1 MMMRRLIALAIGLMA
16 CSGVPGADDANPA
29 PPPPAVGPGAVAADP
44 DARQEAT
51 PRQICGL
58 AGDAM
63 LTGEGVGAFT
73 VGAAAAEVRAD
84 CPAAADTTIRD
95 VEGMIQRV
103 LALPLDSGAIRAMIV
118 DDAVWRVHVTDPTL
132 ETASGISVGT
142 TLSELLQHEAA
153 RGMMGEGALYVA
165 LPDHCGMS
173 FRLDTEPGEISGGGE
188 WTAERLAELPGS
200 TPVDEILAFGC
211 AGAGD

>member
-1 MMMRRLIALAIGLMA
+1 MRRLMALAIGLAA

-29 PPPPAVGPGAVAADP
+29 PPPPAGEPGAVAGDP
-44 DARQEAT
+44 AAPPEAT

-58 AGDAM
+58 SGDAM

-95 VEGMIQRV
+95 IEGMTQQV
-103 LALPLDSGAIRAMIV
+103 LALRLDSGAVRAMIV

-132 ETASGISVGT
+132 ETASGIAVGT
-142 TLSELLQHEAA
+142 TLSALLQHQGA

-165 LPDHCGMS
+165 LSDHCGMS
-173 FRLDTEPGEISGGGE
+173 FRLDTEPGELSGGGE
-188 WTAERLAELPGS
+188 WTAERLAELPGA
-200 TPVDEILAFGC
+200 TPVGEILAFGC
-211 AGAGD
+211 AGEEG